1 MKTPSIIFSLIISIA
16 LISCKEVNTKKLET
30 FDWGKGIYEEPFVG
44 LFESRPSIL
53 VNSLNYPP
61 FKWLVSDT
69 IELNKKFEITINEEC
84 IRSNSK
90 LALEFADSLG
100 RPFDGISFVVNNKRI
115 SDNRIDIKCE
125 EESQVL
131 DVTIRISPIQKER
144 LFNGFI
150 VAKPIELD
158 VINDMNLSQEANVIA
173 TWKCEQEFG
182 YPIWLWCLW
191 LILTIIIVALIVFIL
206 KLIIDYIGYSL
217 IFFKSLANIN
227 SPNIPNT
234 QKVTIEE
241 NNKKGNKNDEEK
253 EVKCFRV
260 PSLKGKSKWI
270 SEEFPQPPFQR
281 KEFYIHNHRVWGIFP
296 VLEGDT
302 VKLDEFY
309 MSKIFW
315 SLPGSG
321 YEKQMK
327 TASLALYK
335 IISDNPSMQTKYTP
349 EQVKALKKGR
359 KNVPGYTWHHTE
371 DWLVMQLVKKE
382 EHDNAKPHTGGSY
395 IWNEKHFIDAYG
407 DEWFKNRI
415 SQNSF
420 FDIIHK
426 YVNFIFR
433 K

>member
-1 MKTPSIIFSLIISIA
+1 MSMKAQSIIFSLIISIV
-16 LISCKEVNTKKLET
+16 LLSCKEVNTKELET

-90 LALEFADSLG
+90 LALEFTDSLG
-100 RPFDGISFVVNNKRI
+100 RPFDGISFIVNNKRI

-131 DVTIRISPIQKER
+131 DVTIQISPIQKER

-158 VINDMNLSQEANVIA
+158 VINDMNLSQESNVIA

-182 YPIWLWCLW
+182 YPICLWGLW
-191 LILTIIIVALIVFIL
+191 LILTIIVVALVVFIL
-206 KLIIDYIGYSL
+206 KLIIDYIGHSL
-217 IFFKSLANIN
+217 ILCKANIS
-227 SPNIPNT
+227 SPNVANS
-234 QKVTIEE
+234 QMMFEE
-241 NNKKGNKNDEEK
+241 EDNKKYGNEG
-253 EVKCFRV
+253 KCFRV
-260 PSLKGKSKWI
+260 PNIMGRSKWI
-270 SEEFPQPPFQR
+270 SEEFPMPPFQR

-296 VLEGDT
+296 VFEGDCVT
-302 VKLDEFY
+302 LNAYCMSDEF
-309 MSKIFW
+309 W
-315 SLPGSG
+315 NLPGKA
-321 YEKQMK
+321 YERQMK
-327 TASLALYK
+327 EASLILYK
-335 IISDNPSMQTKYTP
+335 MIMDNPIMQNKYTP
-349 EQVKALKKGR
+349 DQIEALKKGS
-359 KNVPGYTWHHTE
+359 KNIPGYTWHHKE

-395 IWNEKHFIDAYG
+395 VWNEKHFIDAYG
-407 DEWFKNRI
+407 DEWFKN
-415 SQNSF
+415 
-420 FDIIHK
+420 K
-426 YVNFIFR
+426 
-433 K
+433 

>member
-90 LALEFADSLG
+90 LALEFTDSLG

-125 EESQVL
+125 EESQVV

-191 LILTIIIVALIVFIL
+191 LILTILVVALVVFIL
-206 KLIIDYIGYSL
+206 KLIIDYIGHSL
-217 IFFKSLANIN
+217 ILCKGKTNMS
-227 SPNIPNT
+227 SPNVANS
-234 QKVTIEE
+234 QKET
-241 NNKKGNKNDEEK
+241 
-253 EVKCFRV
+253 
-260 PSLKGKSKWI
+260 
-270 SEEFPQPPFQR
+270 
-281 KEFYIHNHRVWGIFP
+281 
-296 VLEGDT
+296 
-302 VKLDEFY
+302 
-309 MSKIFW
+309 
-315 SLPGSG
+315 
-321 YEKQMK
+321 
-327 TASLALYK
+327 
-335 IISDNPSMQTKYTP
+335 
-349 EQVKALKKGR
+349 
-359 KNVPGYTWHHTE
+359 
-371 DWLVMQLVKKE
+371 KE
-382 EHDNAKPHTGGSY
+382 EDNK
-395 IWNEKHFIDAYG
+395 ED
-407 DEWFKNRI
+407 D
-415 SQNSF
+415 
-420 FDIIHK
+420 
-426 YVNFIFR
+426 
-433 K
+433 